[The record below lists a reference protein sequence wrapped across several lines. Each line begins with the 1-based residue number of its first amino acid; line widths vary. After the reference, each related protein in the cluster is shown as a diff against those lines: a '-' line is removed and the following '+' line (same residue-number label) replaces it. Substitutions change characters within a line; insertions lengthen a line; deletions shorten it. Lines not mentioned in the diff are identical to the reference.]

1 MVQATTITSDDK
13 EKQEK
18 KVEVDFF
25 HIDMIPDAMDNMGW
39 IMAPKIMR
47 HWFRISPSYSFDE
60 KSKKYS
66 LDSDARNLEPH
77 MVNDDIVKMEWAVKY
92 EQVASGIQILKNSW
106 NTVKARE
113 VLKRRLLHQG
123 YNLKKFDVIGM
134 SDDVK
139 LLDST
144 AQVNFIR
151 IGNKTDTV
159 NDWYG
164 AIGNVNLKVCIRGSV
179 SCVDGFFIINVDA
192 VGFYLKDT
200 YDFLDD
206 NFLGVNIPELLGVW
220 GKSRIL
226 NKAETITYMSSYTQG
241 IFGVIARRF
250 SGFVPVFNS
259 DFRKWQSKHNS
270 GGDFI
275 VLSDVLWLEPLE
287 KDKVITL

>member
-39 IMAPKIMR
+39 IMAPKIMI
-47 HWFRISPSYSFDE
+47 HWFSISPSYSFDE
-60 KSKKYS
+60 KSKKHS

-123 YNLKKFDVIGM
+123 CNLKKFDVIGM

-151 IGNKTDTV
+151 IENKKDTV

-206 NFLGVNIPELLGVW
+206 NFLGVSIPELLGVW

-259 DFRKWQSKHNS
+259 DFRKWQSEHNS
-270 GGDFI
+270 GGDFL